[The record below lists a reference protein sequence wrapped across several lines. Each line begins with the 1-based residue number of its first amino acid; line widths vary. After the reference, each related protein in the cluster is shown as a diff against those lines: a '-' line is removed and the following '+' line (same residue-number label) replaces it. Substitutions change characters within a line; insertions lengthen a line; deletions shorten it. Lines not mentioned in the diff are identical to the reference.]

1 MDTSTVKVHL
11 RNGLFTVDSLASIIS
26 QFCKRNRVQKSFSA
40 CKKTLKREEKKT
52 SIKKINY
59 KYWLVFARRGCKRKS
74 TGQRIC
80 EQKNCKLAT
89 LQTRVQSI
97 KKKRTGRR
105 CQGA

>member
-80 EQKNCKLAT
+80 EQKQGGDVKAPSIHLSNLASKVHYKT
-89 LQTRVQSI
+89 W
-97 KKKRTGRR
+97 
-105 CQGA
+105 